1 MAARR
6 NIVETME
13 DCELIKKYTGR
24 LNREGI
30 KLVVELVRD
39 AITSPTIR
47 NNSISPEIKC
57 LATLRYL
64 ATGKMQ
70 LCNADDL
77 GISQPSVSHAINQTI
92 NALCRPHIN

>member
-6 NIVETME
+6 NVLETME
-13 DCELIKKYTGR
+13 DRDLIKRYR
-24 LNREGI
+24 LNCEGI
-30 KLVVELVRD
+30 QLVVELVWD
-39 AITSPTIR
+39 AIISPTNR
-47 NNSISPEIKC
+47 NNPISPEIKC

-77 GISQPSVSHAINQTI
+77 GIS
-92 NALCRPHIN
+92 